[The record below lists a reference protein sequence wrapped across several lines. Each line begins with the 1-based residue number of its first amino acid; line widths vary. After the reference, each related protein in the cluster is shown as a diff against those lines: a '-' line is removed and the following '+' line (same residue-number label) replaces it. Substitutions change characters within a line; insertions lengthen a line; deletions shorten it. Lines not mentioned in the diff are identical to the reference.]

1 MEVNIT
7 PSHINQASGVIGI
20 PTGIS
25 YGQNERVDELNSR
38 LFDRNH
44 PDQSL
49 KPNFDFRPVSTK
61 YSHFPIIDRRAP
73 NSVPYNNY
81 HEYST
86 GKFFVPPVGANGPVA
101 GFTNNVNTE
110 SILRNQFF
118 TIQRGADQGIYVPNS
133 NSDLYRVNVDSKPG
147 PNPHPTLFDRPT
159 FSQDVNPNIVP
170 GIGKDIFMNNTRTQ
184 LRNTL

>member
-7 PSHINQASGVIGI
+7 PSHINQTSGVIGI

-61 YSHFPIIDRRAP
+61 Y
-73 NSVPYNNY
+73 
-81 HEYST
+81 
-86 GKFFVPPVGANGPVA
+86 
-101 GFTNNVNTE
+101 
-110 SILRNQFF
+110 
-118 TIQRGADQGIYVPNS
+118 
-133 NSDLYRVNVDSKPG
+133 
-147 PNPHPTLFDRPT
+147 
-159 FSQDVNPNIVP
+159 
-170 GIGKDIFMNNTRTQ
+170 
-184 LRNTL
+184 